1 MDRLSLFPAILP
13 PHNPGAA
20 QHQDEVV
27 QSLPIYVNRP
37 LMTDA
42 QIERALE
49 QELAA

>member
-1 MDRLSLFPAILP
+1 MDRIVLFPTILP
-13 PHNPGAA
+13 PHNPAAA
-20 QHQDEVV
+20 QHQDVV
-27 QSLPIYVNRP
+27 SQQVPIYINRP